1 MQTRVA
7 VFRSESFL
15 VALTVPRQCCVRP
28 VWVLDRWFLD
38 LELVRDGWHDHGVY
52 GDTASVRGL
61 FAETERFAFIG
72 WHSSLETAQEA
83 YDLPLVHLT
92 LDDAGPS

>member
-15 VALTVPRQCCVRP
+15 VAITVPRQCNVRP
-28 VWVLDRWFLD
+28 VWMLDRWFLD
-38 LELVRDGWHDHGVY
+38 LELVGEPGWHHGVY
-52 GDTASVRGL
+52 GDLVSVRRV
-61 FAETERFAFIG
+61 FKETERFVFIG
-72 WHSSLETAQEA
+72 WHSSFETAQEA
-83 YDLPLVHLT
+83 YVLPLVHLT